1 MAKIWL
7 WPHSDSV
14 CVCSPKVN
22 LKKKNHR
29 NMQGLSLF
37 SGTWVKQA
45 KHFIIFN
52 VKLLSWVDVK
62 ACLPQPAIRAR
73 GPRHLCAVWWN
84 PQNLKLDLTYKSSWL
99 CFHLVL
105 DTWSSWIQVSTGRCR
120 SVYLNDNHGNKML
133 SIMSHA
139 FENLGLQGGAS
150 FR

>member
-7 WPHSDSV
+7 WMTIQRV
-14 CVCSPKVN
+14 CVCVVQRWT
-22 LKKKNHR
+22 LKKNHR
-29 NMQGLSLF
+29 SIQGLSLF

-52 VKLLSWVDVK
+52 VQLLSRVDVK
-62 ACLPQPAIRAR
+62 ACLLQPAIRAQ

-99 CFHLVL
+99 CFQLVL

-120 SVYLNDNHGNKML
+120 SVYLNDNHGNKTL
-133 SIMSHA
+133 SVMSHV

-150 FR
+150 LQ